1 MKHLL
6 LLSFLFFVNDS
17 YGQKT
22 KDYLV
27 SYTDS
32 TSGEDLIGYKDKF
45 GKIRIQAKFPLVY
58 TDTFYNMAIVL
69 QNGEWIGIDQNQ
81 NTILKP
87 FIFDNGPDYLEE
99 GLFRFV
105 ENEKIGFA
113 DTDGRKVI
121 AAKYDFATPFENGLA
136 AFTIGG
142 HRTYEKGAE
151 HWWWTGGYDSGY
163 VNQQGMEF
171 SKVSALKQNKREVWT
186 KDKRHYVLNNR
197 GHLLK
202 EVK

>member
-6 LLSFLFFVNDS
+6 LLSFLFFVNES

-45 GKIRIQAKFPLVY
+45 GKIRIQAQFPLVY
-58 TDTFYNMAIVL
+58 TDTFYKMAIVL
-69 QNGEWIGIDQNQ
+69 QNREWVGIDQNQ

-87 FIFDNGPDYLEE
+87 FIFDNGPDYIEE

-121 AAKYDFATPFENGLA
+121 SAKYDFSTPFENSRLPV
-136 AFTIGG
+136 F
-142 HRTYEKGAE
+142 
-151 HWWWTGGYDSGY
+151 
-163 VNQQGMEF
+163 
-171 SKVSALKQNKREVWT
+171 
-186 KDKRHYVLNNR
+186 
-197 GHLLK
+197 
-202 EVK
+202 